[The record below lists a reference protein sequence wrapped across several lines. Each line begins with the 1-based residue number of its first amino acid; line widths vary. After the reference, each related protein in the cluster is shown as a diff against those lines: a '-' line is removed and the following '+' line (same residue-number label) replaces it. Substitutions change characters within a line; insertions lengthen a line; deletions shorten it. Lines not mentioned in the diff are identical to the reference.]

1 MYYKIKGGRKME
13 SITKKLAYEE
23 KIHDL
28 SGIEEL
34 INSCGEGNG
43 LAQQEARIALENI
56 GEAAVEPIIQ
66 ALLHSENSVIRWRA
80 AEALGHMGDTR
91 AIEPLIQVL
100 GDKDTSV
107 QWRAIEA
114 LAGMGEPAVEFLL
127 FATEDEN
134 VEIRWGAARAVKDIK
149 AKLCMEGNE
158 NISAKME
165 DICAEKIEFCS
176 VCKKYPA
183 VNYGYCIEC
192 SGRRGFS

>member
-1 MYYKIKGGRKME
+1 ME
-13 SITKKLAYEE
+13 SITRKIANEE
-23 KIHDL
+23 RTCEL

-34 INSCGEGNG
+34 IKSCGEGNG
-43 LAQQEARIALENI
+43 LAQQEARLALENI

-80 AEALGHMGDTR
+80 AEALGHMGDLR
-91 AIEPLIQVL
+91 AIEPLIQALV
-100 GDKDTSV
+100 DKDTSV

-114 LAGMGEPAVEFLL
+114 LAGIGEPAIESLV

-134 VEIRWGAARAVKDIK
+134 VEIRWGATRAIKDIK
-149 AKLCMEGNE
+149 AEICMEENE
-158 NISAKME
+158 KLSAKMKE
-165 DICAEKIEFCS
+165 ICAEENEMCS